1 MLDICL
7 RLLITTQL
15 TIDYIDQF
23 QFEAYRLLRNNYHLN
38 GEWGIINSVYDYAI
52 LIIYLKADEISEILP
67 KVGTT

>member
-15 TIDYIDQF
+15 NIDYIDQF
-23 QFEAYRLLRNNYHLN
+23 QFEAYRLLRNNYRLN